1 MKWLR
6 VNLPQ
11 SISQSISRFTSDGA
25 TSASTCL
32 SMGALQTLT
41 KCVDRTMILVNQKL
55 SRVLYQVVL
64 TLNRVVL
71 SRLLGHFQVSG
82 TFHPRLHAK
91 IITTTVIFLPYRRHL
106 A

>member
-1 MKWLR
+1 
-6 VNLPQ
+6 
-11 SISQSISRFTSDGA
+11 
-25 TSASTCL
+25 
-32 SMGALQTLT
+32 
-41 KCVDRTMILVNQKL
+41 MILVNQKL

-106 A
+106 AWKCVYIPLKNTALLADAERPHF